1 MNKNYIETSRLIL
14 RRFEETDID
23 DFFECCQNPN
33 LGNNAGWKPHE
44 SKEESLGILK
54 SFFIESENNVWAV
67 VLKETDRIIGS
78 IGLVPDPKRENP
90 HSGMLGYWLK
100 ESCWGKGY
108 MSEATQAVLK
118 FGFST
123 LNLNLVTANCYPHN
137 ERSQQ
142 VLKRNGFVYEGLL
155 HQAEV
160 TYDEKVLDHLCYYLT
175 KEVYIK

>member
-1 MNKNYIETSRLIL
+1 
-14 RRFEETDID
+14 
-23 DFFECCQNPN
+23 
-33 LGNNAGWKPHE
+33 
-44 SKEESLGILK
+44 
-54 SFFIESENNVWAV
+54 
-67 VLKETDRIIGS
+67 
-78 IGLVPDPKRENP
+78 
-90 HSGMLGYWLK
+90 MLGYWLK

-175 KEVYIK
+175 KEEYKK